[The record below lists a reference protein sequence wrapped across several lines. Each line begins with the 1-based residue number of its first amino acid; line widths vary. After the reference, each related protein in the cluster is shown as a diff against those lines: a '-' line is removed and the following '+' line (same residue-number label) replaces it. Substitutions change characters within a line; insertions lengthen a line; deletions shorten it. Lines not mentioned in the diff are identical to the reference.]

1 MRGEDIYENGIVTA
15 TGQGNATVAVL
26 RSDHCEECTAK
37 IICGVGEQNENHV
50 EAMDPFGVHVGDEV
64 RIRIRG
70 ESLFAA
76 AGLLYGIPLLLIL
89 AGILTGTYLFDPGIM
104 RQELWA
110 FTLGIGLA
118 ALYYLLV
125 FLGSDALRRKSLM
138 PDIVSV
144 RESIERKV

>member
-15 TGQGNATVAVL
+15 TGQGSATVAVL
-26 RSDHCEECTAK
+26 RNDHCEECTAK
-37 IICGVGEQNENHV
+37 IICGVGEKNENHV
-50 EAMDPFGVHVGDEV
+50 DAVDPIGVRVGDEV

-76 AGLLYGIPLLLIL
+76 AALLYGIPLLLIL
-89 AGILTGTYLFDPGIM
+89 AGILTGTYLYDPGLM

-118 ALYYLLV
+118 AVYYLLI
-125 FLGSDALRRKSLM
+125 FLGSDSLRRKSLM
-138 PDIVSV
+138 PDIVAV
-144 RESIERKV
+144 RESGAQRA